1 LPLWV
6 SVGITVVITVVI
18 LGILGVAIDRSARE

>member
-6 SVGITVVITVVI
+6 SVGITVVLTLIV
-18 LGILGVAIDRSARE
+18 LGVLGVAIDRSARE